1 MKVLFIGGTGIIS
14 SACARQALELDI
26 ELTALVRGR
35 SNERPLPAAVEVLHA
50 DIRDGASADAAL
62 GDRSFDV
69 VVDYVAFTP
78 EQVRADLERFLGRV
92 GQYIFISSASAY
104 RKPLASLPIV
114 EGTPLAN
121 PYWQYSRDK
130 IACEELLMAAWR
142 DEAFPVT
149 IVRPSHTYD
158 RLSLPTLA
166 GYTDIDRMRRGDPV
180 VVHGDGTSLWV
191 LTHHLDFARA
201 FVGLLGNPKAIGE
214 CFHITSDLL
223 LTWNE
228 IYETLARAAGCE
240 AQLVHVASETIAR
253 AVPKWG
259 PGLLGDKAHSLMFD
273 NTKIKRVVPGWAA
286 SIPFSRGAREI
297 IDFYDGEASRR
308 RVDAEADAAMD
319 TLVGIAERS

>member
-50 DIRDGASADAAL
+50 DIRDSASADAAL

-286 SIPFSRGAREI
+286 SIPFSQGAREI

-308 RVDAEADAAMD
+308 RVDAEVDAAMD

>member
-50 DIRDGASADAAL
+50 DIRDSASADAAL

-286 SIPFSRGAREI
+286 SIPFSQGAREI

>member
-286 SIPFSRGAREI
+286 SIPFSQGAREI

>member
-35 SNERPLPAAVEVLHA
+35 SSERPLPAAVEVLHA

-286 SIPFSRGAREI
+286 SIPFSQGAREI

>member
-35 SNERPLPAAVEVLHA
+35 SSERPLPAAVEVLHA

>member
-35 SNERPLPAAVEVLHA
+35 SSERPLPAAVEVLHA

-240 AQLVHVASETIAR
+240 AQLVHVA
-253 AVPKWG
+253 
-259 PGLLGDKAHSLMFD
+259 
-273 NTKIKRVVPGWAA
+273 
-286 SIPFSRGAREI
+286 
-297 IDFYDGEASRR
+297 
-308 RVDAEADAAMD
+308 
-319 TLVGIAERS
+319 

>member
-286 SIPFSRGAREI
+286 SIPFSQGAREI
-297 IDFYDGEASRR
+297 IDFFDGEASRR

>member
-191 LTHHLDFARA
+191 LTHHLDLARA

-286 SIPFSRGAREI
+286 SIPFSQGAREI

>member
-26 ELTALVRGR
+26 ELSALVRGR
-35 SNERPLPAAVEVLHA
+35 SSERPLPPAVEVLHA
-50 DIRDGASADAAL
+50 DIRDGASVDAAL

-78 EQVRADLERFLGRV
+78 EHVRADLERFAGRV
-92 GQYIFISSASAY
+92 GQYVFISSASAY

-114 EGTPLAN
+114 EATPLAN

-142 DEAFPVT
+142 DEGVPVT

-158 RLSLPTLA
+158 RVSLPTLA

-191 LTHHLDFARA
+191 LTHHLDFAHA

-214 CFHITSDLL
+214 CFHITSDQL

-240 AQLVHVASETIAR
+240 AHLVHVASEAIAR
-253 AVPKWG
+253 VVPKWG

-273 NTKIKRVVPGWAA
+273 NTKIKRIVPGWVA
-286 SIPFSRGAREI
+286 SIPFSMGAREI
-297 IDFYDGEASRR
+297 IDFYDAEASRR

-319 TLVGIAERS
+319 ALVAVANGS

>member
-35 SNERPLPAAVEVLHA
+35 SSERPLPAAVEVLHA

-286 SIPFSRGAREI
+286 SIPFSQGAREI
-297 IDFYDGEASRR
+297 IDFFDGEASRR

>member
-35 SNERPLPAAVEVLHA
+35 SSERPLPAAVEVLHA

-142 DEAFPVT
+142 GEAFPVT

-286 SIPFSRGAREI
+286 SIPFSQGAREI